1 MDKKTFDKM
10 IQEKVMV
17 LDGAT
22 GTELQKRGLPKG
34 VCPEKWVLENPDTL
48 IALQKEYIAAGSD
61 TVLACT
67 FGANR
72 IKLKEFELE
81 DKVKEMNAQLVKV
94 SKQAVGNRGYVAGE
108 LGPTGQFIEPIGM
121 ITFEEMIDIYK
132 EQVAGL
138 LEGGVDYFIIETMMD
153 IQEARAALL
162 AVKESCDL
170 PVCVSMT
177 FNEEGRTLT
186 GTEPG
191 TAVITLQSL
200 GADVVGCNC
209 SSGPHKMLDFIKE
222 MAKNATVPLMA
233 KPNAGLPKLI
243 EGKTVFDM
251 EPEDFAS
258 YAKDFVALG
267 VAAIGGCCGSSPVY
281 IEKVAKCVQDIR
293 PAKSKGAKISA
304 VTSVRETTYINKNH
318 SLVIVGERINPTG
331 KKELQQ
337 ELLDGYT
344 DLVLDYAIEQQ
355 EQGAKLLD
363 VNVGMPGIDEKQ
375 TMLEV
380 VKQLTTSIGLPLC
393 LDSSSVEVLEEALRI
408 YPGRALIN
416 SISAE
421 KVKLERLLPVAAKY
435 GAMMIALPLN
445 DEGVPQT
452 AQDRIACIKNIYNHA
467 KKYGYD
473 KQDIVVDG
481 LVMTVSSD
489 PQAAKETLAVID
501 WSANE
506 FGVNTIMGLSNVSFG
521 LPQRDWV
528 NAAFLAMAV
537 GRGLTMAIANP
548 ESELLMNFKTASD
561 VLMGK
566 TSASNNYIAQFG
578 NQSQQ
583 LHKDN
588 PKQNENSQGK
598 QVYEGVLKGDVQGI
612 NMLVEKAIKTG
623 IVPKVLVDEYL
634 IPAIT
639 QVGELYEQKKYFLP
653 QLIQSGEAM
662 KKAFEQI
669 EPMLKTEDGEQ
680 SQQKVKIV
688 LATVKGDIHDI
699 GKNIVALMLKNHGFE
714 VIDLGKDVATQKII
728 DTAKKEKARFIG
740 LSALMTTT
748 MLEME
753 QVVKLAKA
761 QDIDSKIIVGGAV
774 VTQEY
779 AKQIGADGYAQDA
792 HSAVKLLQKL

>member
-1 MDKKTFDKM
+1 MDKQMFCRM
-10 IQEKVMV
+10 LQEKVMV

-22 GTELQKRGLPKG
+22 GTELQKRGMPKG
-34 VCPEKWVLENPDTL
+34 VCPEQWVLGHPDVL
-48 IALQKEYIAAGSD
+48 IKLQEEYVAAGSD

-72 IKLKEFELE
+72 IKLKEFGLE
-81 DKVKEMNAQLVKV
+81 DSVKEMNAQLVRISRK
-94 SKQAVGNRGYVAGE
+94 AVGGKGYVAGE
-108 LGPTGQFIEPIGM
+108 LGPTGQFIAPIG
-121 ITFEEMIDIYK
+121 TVSFEEMIDIYK

-138 LEGGVDYFIIETMMD
+138 IEGGVDYLMIETMMD

-177 FNEEGRTLT
+177 FNEEGRTLAGST
-186 GTEPG
+186 PT

-209 SSGPHKMLDFIKE
+209 SSGPQKMLSFIEE
-222 MAKNATVPLMA
+222 MAQNTIVPLIA

-251 EPEDFAS
+251 APKDFAS
-258 YAKDFVALG
+258 YAKDFINLG
-267 VAAIGGCCGSSPVY
+267 VAVIGGCCGSSPVY
-281 IEKVAKCVQDIR
+281 IEKVAKFARDIKPVLPKQR
-293 PAKSKGAKISA
+293 AISA
-304 VTSVRETTYINKNH
+304 ITSVRETTYIDKNQQM
-318 SLVIVGERINPTG
+318 VIVGERINPTG
-331 KKELQQ
+331 KKQLQQ
-337 ELLDGYT
+337 ELLKGHT
-344 DLVLDYAIEQQ
+344 ELVLDYAREQQ
-355 EQGAKLLD
+355 QQGAKILD

-375 TMLEV
+375 TMVEV
-380 VKQLTTSIGLPLC
+380 VKHLSTRIGLPLC
-393 LDSSSVEVLEEALRI
+393 LDSSSVEVLEAALRI

-421 KVKLERLLPVAAKY
+421 KVKLEKLLPVASKY
-435 GAMMIALPLN
+435 GAMIIVLPLS
-445 DEGVPQT
+445 DEGVPHK
-452 AQDRIACIKNIYNHA
+452 AEDRITAIKNIYDKA
-467 KKYGYD
+467 QQYGYN

-489 PQAAKETLAVID
+489 SHAAKETLKVID

-521 LPQRDWV
+521 LPERSWV

-537 GRGLTMAIANP
+537 GKGLTMAIANP
-548 ESELLMNFKTASD
+548 DSELLMHIKMASD
-561 VLMGK
+561 VLTGK
-566 TSASNNYIAQFG
+566 NNASNAYIAHFG
-578 NQSQQ
+578 KQSQRVHTDNVQ
-583 LHKDN
+583 KDAT
-588 PKQNENSQGK
+588 PAK
-598 QVYEGVLKGDVQGI
+598 QVYEAVLKGDQQGI
-612 NMLVEKAIKTG
+612 TVLVEKAMQSG
-623 IVPKVLVDEYL
+623 IAPKVLVDEYL
-634 IPAIT
+634 IAAIT

-653 QLIQSGEAM
+653 QLIQSGETM
-662 KKAFEQI
+662 KKAFELI
-669 EPMLKTEDGEQ
+669 EPKLKTTEDEEKK
-680 SQQKVKIV
+680 QKVKIV

-714 VIDLGKDVATQKII
+714 VIDLGKDVAAEKII
-728 DTAKKEKARFIG
+728 DVAKKEQANFIG

-753 QVVKLAKA
+753 QVVKLAKE
-761 QDIDSKIIVGGAV
+761 QELQSKIIVGGAV
-774 VTQEY
+774 VTEAY